1 MSDNLDKMKA
11 KRATLVEKATKL
23 KAEISEINEKIS
35 ELDKKIFEQEDG
47 RILKAAKLALE
58 SSDGPGLPEFKKV
71 MNTFLEKLELEGAAK
86 RGRPAKK
93 SPGRPQKGSSQR
105 AN

>member
-11 KRATLVEKATKL
+11 KRAVLVEKATKI
-23 KAEISEINEKIS
+23 KAEISEINEKIN

-47 RILKAAKLALE
+47 RILTAAKLALA
-58 SSDGPGLPEFKKV
+58 STDGPGLVEFKKV
-71 MNTFLEKLELEGAAK
+71 MNVFLEKLELDGTGK

-93 SPGRPQKGSSQR
+93 SPGRPKTSQ
-105 AN
+105 ASK